1 MADLSVNI
9 GGVRFENPIWL
20 ASGTCGSGEE
30 LEEYTDL
37 GKVGAIVTKTVTL
50 SAREGNPPPRVIETA
65 SGLLNSIGLENQG
78 AGWFRA
84 NKYPTLKKRK
94 AKIVISFSAVE
105 PGELSKCAS
114 VLTDGKFPDAFELN
128 LSCPNVAHGGG
139 KGFLVA
145 QDKSAVKKAVKEVK
159 KATKRPVIVKLSPN
173 VTDIGEIAKAAEGSG
188 ADAVA
193 VVNTYQGI
201 AVDAEKMAPYFARV
215 VGGLSGP
222 AIKPLALKAVRDVFR
237 AVKIPV
243 VGIGGIMRGE
253 DVAEFMLCGASAVEV
268 GTATLRDPSIHGT
281 ILLEFI
287 EYLKRHKIK
296 RACDITGK
304 I

>member
-1 MADLSVNI
+1 MTDLSVKI
-9 GGVRFENPIWL
+9 GTERFENPVWL

-30 LEEYTDL
+30 LEGYIDL

-50 SAREGNPPPRVIETA
+50 NAREGNPPPRIIEAA
-65 SGLLNSIGLENQG
+65 SGVLNSIGLENQG
-78 AGWFRA
+78 AQGFRD
-84 NKYPTLKKRK
+84 NKYPILKKYK
-94 AKIVISFSAVE
+94 TKSVISFSAVD
-105 PGELSKCAS
+105 PAELTECARI
-114 VLTDGKFPDAFELN
+114 LTSGAFPAAFELN
-128 LSCPNVAHGGG
+128 LSCPNVAHGGK

-145 QDKSAVKKAVKEVK
+145 QDKTAVKKAVRTVK

-173 VTDIGEIAKAAEGSG
+173 VTDIGEIAKAAEASG

-201 AVDAEKMAPYFARV
+201 AVDSERMEPYFARV
-215 VGGLSGP
+215 IGGLSGP

-243 VGIGGIMRGE
+243 VGIGGIMSGN
-253 DVAEFMLCGASAVEV
+253 DVADFFLCGASAVEI
-268 GTATLRDPSIHGT
+268 GTANLRDPSIHGK
-281 ILLEFI
+281 ILGEFK

-296 RACDITGK
+296 KVSDLTGK

>member
-281 ILLEFI
+281 ILSEFI